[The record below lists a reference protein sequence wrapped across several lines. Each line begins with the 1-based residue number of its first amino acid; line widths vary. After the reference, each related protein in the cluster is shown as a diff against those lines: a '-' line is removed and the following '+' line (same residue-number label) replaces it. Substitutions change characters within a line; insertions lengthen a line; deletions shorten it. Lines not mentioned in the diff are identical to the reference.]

1 MKKNPFSLNFR
12 CEPGKIELLEENI
25 QRIIAPNASPMTFT
39 GTNTYLVGKKRL
51 AVIDPGPKNLT
62 HLNSILSSVKPYQKI
77 THILITHSHID
88 HSPLSKLLKKKTGET
103 NPP

>member
-1 MKKNPFSLNFR
+1 MKKSPFSLNFQ
-12 CEPGKIELLEENI
+12 CEPGKIEHLEENI

-39 GTNTYLVGKKRL
+39 GTNTYLVGNKRL

-62 HLNSILSSVKPYQKI
+62 HLYSILSSVKPHQKI

-88 HSPLSKLLKKKTGET
+88 HSP
-103 NPP
+103 